1 MSRAAAIGDAR
12 RLAGFALAGVLVAE
26 ATDAAS
32 AHAAWESLPEDTAL
46 LILSPDA
53 RDHLRSRLAER
64 ADLVWT
70 VLPE

>member
-1 MSRAAAIGDAR
+1 MSRAAAIGDIR
-12 RLAGFALAGVLVAE
+12 RLAGFALAGVLVAP

-32 AHAAWESLPEDTAL
+32 ARAAWESLPEDTAL

-53 RDHLRSRLAER
+53 REHLRDLLGER
-64 ADLVWT
+64 GDLVWT